1 MDLEDEGWVNIPYDG
16 LLQVHDDGGNKFFSR
31 KYVRSPKNL
40 FKMDY
45 FKSSRE
51 FVEED
56 SRSRNQLIP
65 LPIQMDDH
73 REEEVKEVTGLPV
86 LINGELK
93 EAPEADLDPIFQVFF
108 KKENEFVEMK
118 MDSSRSSPRGISL
131 PYIDTDVFQ
140 YEEKSD
146 DDDDDDMA
154 SKVGV
159 DEVEKAIHEE
169 GNEGLNLWKW
179 GVNGIGAF
187 CSFGMA
193 AATICIILLGSGQ
206 RHKQHNHKIRIQIF
220 SDDKRIKQV
229 VDRANEAMSAV
240 RLRGVPLST
249 AHITYGG
256 YYEQPL

>member
-16 LLQVHDDGGNKFFSR
+16 LLQVHDDGGNKLFSR

-45 FKSSRE
+45 FNSSRKSQE

-65 LPIQMDDH
+65 LPIQMDD
-73 REEEVKEVTGLPV
+73 RCEEEVKEIIGLPV

-93 EAPEADLDPIFQVFF
+93 EAPEADLDPVFQVFF

-118 MDSSRSSPRGISL
+118 MDSLRSSPRGISL
-131 PYIDTDVFQ
+131 PHIETDMFQ
-140 YEEKSD
+140 YEDKSD
-146 DDDDDDMA
+146 DDMS
-154 SKVGV
+154 SKVGI
-159 DEVEKAIHEE
+159 DEVEKVIHEE
-169 GNEGLNLWKW
+169 GHEGLNLWKKW

-206 RHKQHNHKIRIQIF
+206 RHKQRNQKIRIQIF

-229 VDRANEAMSAV
+229 VHRANEAMSAM
-240 RLRGVPLST
+240 RGVPLST

-256 YYEQPL
+256 YYEPL

>member
-16 LLQVHDDGGNKFFSR
+16 FLQVHDDGGNKFFSR
-31 KYVRSPKNL
+31 KYVSPKNL
-40 FKMDY
+40 FKIDY
-45 FKSSRE
+45 FNSSQKSQE

-65 LPIQMDDH
+65 LPIQMDD
-73 REEEVKEVTGLPV
+73 RCEEEVKEIAGLPV

-93 EAPEADLDPIFQVFF
+93 EVTEGDLDPIFQVFF

-118 MDSSRSSPRGISL
+118 MDSLRSNPRGTSL
-131 PYIDTDVFQ
+131 PHIETDVFQ
-140 YEEKSD
+140 YEDKSD
-146 DDDDDDMA
+146 DHDMS
-154 SKVGV
+154 SKVGI
-159 DEVEKAIHEE
+159 DEVEKVVHEE

-179 GVNGIGAF
+179 SVNGIGAF

-193 AATICIILLGSGQ
+193 AATICIILFGSGQ
-206 RHKQHNHKIRIQIF
+206 RHKQQTQKIRIQIF

-229 VDRANEAMSAV
+229 VHRANEAMSAV
-240 RLRGVPLST
+240 RGVPLST

-256 YYEQPL
+256 YYEPL